1 MVFNVQ
7 IQHLHPTPTP
17 HTLHVHPSI
26 YPHLTSHTY
35 TTHTHLTP
43 HLTHTPTFHT
53 YTHTSHIHSHFTH
66 TPTPHTYTHIYTI
79 YTSTYAHTSHLTTS
93 KDCVCTDFCPD
104 CAVEFTLEVKC
115 SDANNRSVTTKDLIS
130 SNQQCVPVNAWGVL
144 ISLFAS
150 SGTCIASG
158 VKQVIC

>member
-17 HTLHVHPSI
+17 HTLHLHPSI

-35 TTHTHLTP
+35 TTYTHLTP

-53 YTHTSHIHSHFTH
+53 YTHTSHIHLHFTY
-66 TPTPHTYTHIYTI
+66 TPTPHTYTPTYT
-79 YTSTYAHTSHLTTS
+79 HTSHLTTS

>member
-35 TTHTHLTP
+35 TTYTHLTP

-66 TPTPHTYTHIYTI
+66 TPTPHTYTHI